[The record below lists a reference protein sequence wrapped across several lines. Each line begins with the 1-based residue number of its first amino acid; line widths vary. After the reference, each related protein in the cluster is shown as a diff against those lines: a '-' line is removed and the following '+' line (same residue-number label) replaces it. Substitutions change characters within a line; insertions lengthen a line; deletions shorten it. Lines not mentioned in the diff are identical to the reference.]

1 MTIRATSKIF
11 GFTFA
16 AFVLHAACSS
26 GGAGL
31 SEKKYPEGYSL
42 KQPAGWMGKVVE
54 KAYILVSSPEA
65 AKEPA
70 FLLVYPF
77 FLETATP
84 AGLWLDQ
91 NLANLGEFFPA
102 AAIEKRQQLRAM
114 PDEWAVKFNF
124 NKGGTAYMGL
134 ALCSIFEQS
143 GILYVVAARSDSF
156 EKNRNSLLAMLK
168 SFRFGEPE
176 SGRGPAAPQ
185 FQYVRFTDPSEQA
198 FSLDVPQGWQVQG
211 GTNRRAATDLVHSF
225 QAISP
230 DQRIVIQYNDP
241 SIPAFTL
248 PNQMLAFAGLQ
259 EGSWY
264 DSGYGVK
271 LLINRYLPGGQFLA
285 GYLQKNYAPR
295 VEQFEF
301 VSQNDRPDL
310 AEDFN
315 RIVASAQAYGVQVSE
330 HVGEADFRL
339 RRNGELYAGYGLA
352 ITMLSYVQASQA
364 SVWLVDKLLIYTGP
378 ESQADL
384 AQGIYSHM
392 LKTLQ
397 WNPQWLEAQSRT
409 TMDVSRIVTQTNQV
423 ITKIISDVH
432 TNRQNTLDRTNRA
445 FSNATLGV
453 TDVVDPETG
462 RTWKVEAGH
471 NYYWAKPGGDAVV
484 GTNTFTRPDI
494 DFTPLKE
501 LR

>member
-1 MTIRATSKIF
+1 MTRWKSQTRIQAVLAS
-11 GFTFA
+11 FA
-16 AFVLHAACSS
+16 FLAACGGS
-26 GGAGL
+26 GSRI
-31 SEKKYPEGYSL
+31 SERTYPQGFSL
-42 KQPAGWMGKVVE
+42 KQPAGWTSKVVD

-70 FLLVYPF
+70 FLFVYPF
-77 FLETATP
+77 FLKAPTPTA
-84 AGLWLDQ
+84 AWFEQ
-91 NLANLGEFFPA
+91 NLGRLADFFPA

-124 NKGGTAYMGL
+124 NKGGTAYTGL

-143 GILYVVAARSDSF
+143 GILYVAAARSDSF
-156 EKNRNSLLAMLK
+156 EKNRNALLAMLK
-168 SFRFGEPE
+168 SFRFGEPAA
-176 SGRGPAAPQ
+176 GQGTAAPRL
-185 FQYVRFTDPSEQA
+185 QYVRFTDPSEQA

-225 QAISP
+225 QVISP

-248 PNQMLAFAGLQ
+248 PNQMLAYAGLR

-330 HVGEADFRL
+330 HVGEADFRF

-364 SVWLVDKLLIYTGP
+364 SDWVVDKLLIFTGP

-384 AQGIYSHM
+384 AQEIYGHM
-392 LKTLQ
+392 LQTLQ

-409 TMDVSRIVTQTNQV
+409 TMNVSQIVAQTNQM
-423 ITKIISDVH
+423 ITQIIHDVH
-432 TNRQNTLDRTNRA
+432 ANRQGTIDRTSRR
-445 FSNATLGV
+445 FSNAILGQ
-453 TDVVDPETG
+453 TDVVNPETG
-462 RTWKVEAGH
+462 ETWKVEAGH
-471 NYYWAKPGGDAVV
+471 NYYWGKPGTNVV
-484 GTNTFTRPDI
+484 AGTNTFTRPDI

-501 LR
+501 LK